1 MIKKLS
7 ALIET
12 RKLMAL
18 SVTFC
23 FISLSFMGVLQ
34 VDFIQAVIISVISYY
49 FGTTNKINEK
59 GD

>member
-1 MIKKLS
+1 MFKKIS

-18 SVTFC
+18 SVMFTFMY
-23 FISLSFMGVLQ
+23 LSFTGDLQ

-59 GD
+59 GV